1 MLSLKRDL
9 QFGFDCEN
17 VIDDVAFITY
27 MLVRF
32 EKVIELVMVVS
43 MAVLQHGQLLETV
56 GASLDLDVK
65 FSFCAP
71 VFAMSIINLM

>member
-1 MLSLKRDL
+1 MLSSERDL

-32 EKVIELVMVVS
+32 EKVIEFGVLESGAVVDPYDN
-43 MAVLQHGQLLETV
+43 MPITWAW
-56 GASLDLDVK
+56 DCIYFD
-65 FSFCAP
+65 
-71 VFAMSIINLM
+71 